1 MNHTWFFPSEPLN
14 KRLKVSLDYNHRILF
29 YGVDNLYPQRAEQ
42 VRLRSPLLVSSTRI
56 LEDFING
63 DGWTLNNDIILNNR
77 NETSRDILNL
87 ATKDLSRYNGFALHL
102 NFNGAG
108 GITTVQHIPFEY
120 CRLGLPDPFGNIST
134 IVVSNNWEED
144 GEKLPPSPNRHIFTE
159 TFPMFNPLTAG
170 TETISVP
177 QPMGQVLYF
186 TGIEKNKYPLATF
199 DAIMMTGQSDDGI
212 QKYEESNIRKGFH
225 GATIFRYPGVFDSE
239 SQKQQMVD
247 SLLKMMGPDSPG
259 ITVAQLDEDYTGTLM
274 ETIPANSNDTL
285 FDLTL
290 QSLINRT
297 LYHYNIPPALFG
309 IAPSGGVFTQLAY
322 QESFIVYNV
331 ITRNIRSAVTR
342 VFNKIANL
350 WWQEPFTLGEIR
362 ENVFEVK
369 EEENERISNRH
380 TGPTDEQLDQTQDQI
395 VVENVE
401 KQTSEILKPTKEV
414 D

>member
-1 MNHTWFFPSEPLN
+1 
-14 KRLKVSLDYNHRILF
+14 
-29 YGVDNLYPQRAEQ
+29 
-42 VRLRSPLLVSSTRI
+42 
-56 LEDFING
+56 
-63 DGWTLNNDIILNNR
+63 
-77 NETSRDILNL
+77 
-87 ATKDLSRYNGFALHL
+87 
-102 NFNGAG
+102 
-108 GITTVQHIPFEY
+108 
-120 CRLGLPDPFGNIST
+120 
-134 IVVSNNWEED
+134 
-144 GEKLPPSPNRHIFTE
+144 
-159 TFPMFNPLTAG
+159 MFNPLSAG
-170 TETISVP
+170 KETISVP

-186 TGIEKNKYPLATF
+186 TGIEKNKYPLATY
-199 DAIMMTGQSDDGI
+199 DAIMLTGSTDNEI
-212 QKYEESNIRKGFH
+212 QRYEEANTRKGFH
-225 GATIFRYPGVFDSE
+225 GATIFRYPGTFDSE
-239 SQKQQMVD
+239 TQKQQMVD

-309 IAPSGGVFTQLAY
+309 IAPAGGIFTQLAY

-350 WWQEPFTLGEIR
+350 WWQEPFTLGAIR
-362 ENVFEVK
+362 ENVFEVR

-380 TGPTDEQLDQTQDQI
+380 TGPTDEQLAATQQVI
-395 VVENVE
+395 VRENVE
-401 KQTSEILKPTKEV
+401 SQTEQILKPTKEE